1 MTVLCDWQI
10 RELCEASQ
18 MVWPFRPDLL
28 NPVSIDVVLGHHLM
42 IEVMDSKELIQI
54 DISTRTEDDPY
65 MLLPG
70 EFCLTETFETFNL
83 PSTVSA
89 QFVLKSSR
97 ARAGYENLFSGWC
110 DAGWHGSKLTLE
122 LVNARRHWSLPLYP
136 NLKIGQMVFFQHAKP
151 LQDYSMTGRYNNDIT
166 VMAAK
171 SDQLAA

>member
-70 EFCLTETFETFNL
+70 EFCLAETFETFNL

-89 QFVLKSSR
+89 QFERFKRLR
-97 ARAGYENLFSGWC
+97 QA
-110 DAGWHGSKLTLE
+110 KLTRQQH
-122 LVNARRHWSLPLYP
+122 VR
-136 NLKIGQMVFFQHAKP
+136 IVFSA
-151 LQDYSMTGRYNNDIT
+151 G
-166 VMAAK
+166 
-171 SDQLAA
+171 